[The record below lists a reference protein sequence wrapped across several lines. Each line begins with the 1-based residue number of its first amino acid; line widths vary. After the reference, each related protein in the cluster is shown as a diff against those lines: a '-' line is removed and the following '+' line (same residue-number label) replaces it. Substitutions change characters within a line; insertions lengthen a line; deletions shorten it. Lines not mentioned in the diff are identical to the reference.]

1 MKTVLIVD
9 DEFLVAD
16 VLAFG
21 LEDAGFRVVCAENAA
36 RALELVERDP
46 PSLVITDYMMPGM
59 NGLDLAVAIRCAL
72 GEPGPP
78 IILMSGAQAHLARGS
93 GLLFASV
100 FDKPFRMSE
109 MVQRVQALLDAAE

>member
-9 DEFLVAD
+9 DEFLIAD

-21 LEDAGFRVVCAENAA
+21 LEEAGYRVICAENGA
-36 RALELVERDP
+36 RALELVEQEP

-72 GEPGPP
+72 GEEGPP
-78 IILMSGAQAHLARGS
+78 IILMSGAQAHLARRS

-100 FDKPFRMSE
+100 FDKPFRVSE
-109 MVQRVQALLDAAE
+109 MVQCVQALLAAAG